1 MAQKIIKHVKD
12 MVAEANKEVEITP
25 VVDASKYFE
34 DSQYVFVDI
43 RDPREIQREGKIPN
57 SFLAQEECSNFG

>member
-1 MAQKIIKHVKD
+1 MAQKIVKHVKD

-34 DSQYVFVDI
+34 DSKYVFVDI
-43 RDPREIQREGKIPN
+43 RDPGKYKEKEKFQIR
-57 SFLAQEECSNFG
+57 SLAREECSNSG

>member
-34 DSQYVFVDI
+34 DSQYVFVNI
-43 RDPREIQREGKIPN
+43 RDPREIQREGKFQIR
-57 SFLAQEECSNFG
+57 FLARGECSSSG